1 MASDQEPAFTV
12 DWRAALV
19 VVPFLAFVVLVGP
32 VTLILA
38 WLIQRW
44 VTTCLFDSQD
54 RWDAVRTFA
63 WFFGTLVGVF
73 YLADILAHTTITHYW
88 QLSPLHVLG
97 PATLSNFAFLW
108 TVGLLLAPLLALILE
123 AGQPRTV
130 HRFLRTWTEE
140 EKQRVARQEAAKQA
154 EKERRARHATAAA
167 ATTQA
172 TTQSATRPN
181 QPGKTVVV
189 ETESDMLQHAK
200 EQALKREA
208 ERTQFL
214 TEQAQ
219 RLNGPSG
226 ASSSTAQPGQALPA
240 PPDDTKKKKEK
251 PDLGDGSMESL
262 L

>member
-19 VVPFLAFVVLVGP
+19 AVPFLAFVVVVGP

-63 WFFGTLVGVF
+63 WFFGILVGVF
-73 YLADILAHTTITHYW
+73 YLADIFAHTTITHYW
-88 QLSPLHVLG
+88 QLSPLRIVG
-97 PATLSNFAFLW
+97 PPTFGNFAFLW

-123 AGQPRTV
+123 VGQPRTV

-140 EKQRVARQEAAKQA
+140 EKQRVAQQKAAKQA
-154 EKERRARHATAAA
+154 EKERRARQATAA

-172 TTQSATRPN
+172 TTQRATPPN
-181 QPGKTVVV
+181 QLGKTVVV

-214 TEQAQ
+214 IEQAQ
-219 RLNGPSG
+219 RLNGPP
-226 ASSSTAQPGQALPA
+226 ATSSTGQTIPA
-240 PPDDTKKKKEK
+240 PPDNTKKKKEK